1 MIQATGR
8 MPAPL
13 FQPPLMSIIRTV
25 LGDIAPDA
33 LGVCYAHEHIIIDA
47 SYTTA
52 MNPEFLLDDVDAA
65 SRELVDFYQISGR
78 AMIDSMPCDS
88 GRNVLK
94 LAEISRRSGVHIV
107 CPTGLHLAKYYDPGH
122 WGNFYSED
130 ELAEL
135 FIGEITQ
142 GIDAR
147 DYNGP
152 FPQLTQHR
160 AGLIKIATGDAITP
174 RAERIF
180 AAAAATHRLT
190 GAPILTHTEQGTLG
204 LEQIE
209 LLRGHGVDLRHVVL
223 SHLDRKPDI
232 AYHREILSSGVRV
245 EYDSAF
251 RWKTEQGNPTL
262 DLLVDLFPEFPTQIM
277 LGMDA
282 ARRSY
287 WKQHG
292 GAPGLNFLLTTFTD
306 QMKSAGLNVQ
316 DLHQIFTTNPASAFA
331 MPSQ

>member
-1 MIQATGR
+1 
-8 MPAPL
+8 MP
-13 FQPPLMSIIRTV
+13 IIRTI
-25 LGDIAPDA
+25 LGDVAPDL
-33 LGVCYAHEHIIIDA
+33 LGVCYAHEHIIIDV
-47 SYTTA
+47 SYTTT
-52 MNPEFLLDDVDAA
+52 MNPEFLLDDVDVA
-65 SRELVDFYQISGR
+65 SRELAEFHQLGGR

-94 LAEISRRSGVHIV
+94 LAEISLRTGVHIV

-135 FIGEITQ
+135 FIGEITR

-147 DYNGP
+147 DCNGP
-152 FPQLTQHR
+152 ISKPTQHR
-160 AGLIKIATGDAITP
+160 AGLIKIATGETITP

-180 AAAAATHRLT
+180 AAAAEAHRRT
-190 GAPILTHTEQGTLG
+190 GAPILTHTEQGALG

-209 LLRGHGVDLRHVVL
+209 LLRSHGVDLGHVVL
-223 SHLDRKPDI
+223 SHLDRKPDPV
-232 AYHREILSSGVRV
+232 YHREILSSGVCV

-251 RWKTEQGNPTL
+251 RWKAEQGNPTL
-262 DLLVDLFPEFPTQIM
+262 DLLVNLFPEFPTQIM

-287 WKQHG
+287 WRHHG
-292 GAPGLNFLLTTFTD
+292 GSPGMDFLLTTFTD
-306 QMKSAGLNVQ
+306 QMKST
-316 DLHQIFTTNPASAFA
+316 DLTDADLQRIFVLNPANAYMFSESSRDGGLQPPCPNPA
-331 MPSQ
+331 

>member
-1 MIQATGR
+1 
-8 MPAPL
+8 MPH
-13 FQPPLMSIIRTV
+13 IRTV
-25 LGDIAPDA
+25 LGDIPSDA

-52 MNPEFLLDDVDAA
+52 VNPEFLLDDVDAA
-65 SRELVDFYQISGR
+65 SLELAEFHQLGGR

-94 LAEISRRSGVHIV
+94 LAEISRCSGVHIV

-135 FIGEITQ
+135 FIGEITH

-147 DYNGP
+147 DCNGP
-152 FPQLTQHR
+152 IPKPTQHC

-174 RAERIF
+174 RAEHIF
-180 AAAAATHRLT
+180 AAAAAAHCQT
-190 GAPILTHTEQGTLG
+190 GAPILTHTEQGALG
-204 LEQIE
+204 IEQIKM
-209 LLRGHGVDLRHVVL
+209 LQKHGVDLRHVVL
-223 SHLDRKPDI
+223 SHLDRRPDPV
-232 AYHREILSSGVRV
+232 YHREILSIGVCV

-251 RWKTEQGNPTL
+251 RWKPEQGNPTL
-262 DLLVDLFPEFPTQIM
+262 DLLINLFPEFPTQIM

-287 WKQHG
+287 WRHHG
-292 GAPGLNFLLTTFTD
+292 GAPGMDFLLTTFTD
-306 QMKSAGLNVQ
+306 QMKSAGLTGKDIN
-316 DLHQIFTTNPASAFA
+316 QIFIHNPASAFA
-331 MPSQ
+331 IS